1 MGTWGCATDARVCMR
16 VELSWTIN
24 LCSKDNRQRA
34 DSTASE
40 SGSVSTYGVWWRWA
54 WLVQKAAASEME
66 WSGVEWSGVEWSGV
80 GWREM
85 KLVKWSGVEGNG
97 KEWNGAEWREMKL
110 GEVEWSERK
119 GNGVEWREMEWRG
132 VVGIEME

>member
-40 SGSVSTYGVWWRWA
+40 SGSVSTYGVWRRWA
-54 WLVQKAAASEME
+54 WLVQKAAASEM
-66 WSGVEWSGVEWSGV
+66 EWSGV

-97 KEWNGAEWREMKL
+97 KEWSGAEWREMKL